1 MHISDSIYSELTE
14 IVVLSVA
21 LLEQLFNYEF
31 MLACATQALALH
43 GSSVKAAAATSGA
56 PRVINVRATVERSEL
71 ATIAAQKA
79 HGLKKVTE
87 MVQAAVAK
95 GQMAE
100 GDIDERAMQQLK
112 KVRTNDDT
120 GLNRVIWCEYTVFAS
135 AFTRRAVA
143 MLRCQVTAT

>member
-1 MHISDSIYSELTE
+1 
-14 IVVLSVA
+14 
-21 LLEQLFNYEF
+21 
-31 MLACATQALALH
+31 LH

-112 KVRTNDDT
+112 KVCNIDRQSTNFS
-120 GLNRVIWCEYTVFAS
+120 Y
-135 AFTRRAVA
+135 
-143 MLRCQVTAT
+143 ATS